1 MYKILLVDDEALERE
16 ALKIIIEESFS
27 NAKVVGEA
35 RFGRE
40 SIELNEELNPDI
52 ILMDIKMPGIN
63 GIEATKIIKDKN
75 KDKYIIILTAYDEFA
90 FAQNAI
96 KAGANDYLLKPARPE
111 EVVAAIEKCIK
122 EIEKDL
128 LIEEE
133 GSKNNTVELEDKCNS
148 REIQRVLEYIAE
160 NVTNNISLEE
170 AAKVANMSSFYLS
183 KLFKKEMGINF
194 VTYISMQKIQEAKK
208 WLLDTDEPI
217 GNIAMELG
225 YNEPNYFSKVFK
237 RIEGM
242 TPTTYRQ
249 KNR

>member
-133 GSKNNTVELEDKCNS
+133 SSKDNTVELEDKCNS

-242 TPTTYRQ
+242 TPTSYRQ

>member
-133 GSKNNTVELEDKCNS
+133 RSKNNTIELEDKCNS

>member
-133 GSKNNTVELEDKCNS
+133 SSKDNTVELEDKCNS

-217 GNIAMELG
+217 SNIAMELG

>member
-133 GSKNNTVELEDKCNS
+133 SSKDNTVELEDKCNS